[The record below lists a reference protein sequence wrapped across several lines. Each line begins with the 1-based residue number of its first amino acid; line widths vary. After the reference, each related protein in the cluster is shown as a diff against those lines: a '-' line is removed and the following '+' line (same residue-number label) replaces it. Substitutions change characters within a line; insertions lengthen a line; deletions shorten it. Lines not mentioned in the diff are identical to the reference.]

1 MKVEKKNGSRRLG
14 DKLIWQ
20 LDAARSKEKKVIF
33 DLLLGVSIRA
43 SHPKAPGSNLAAP
56 DFLTIEI

>member
-1 MKVEKKNGSRRLG
+1 MVGS
-14 DKLIWQ
+14 DKLVRQ
-20 LDAARSKEKKVIF
+20 LDIARSKLKKVIF
-33 DLLLGVSIRA
+33 DLLLGVSARA